1 MASTAAPDPRKTI
14 GGLML
19 HLSTLD
25 AVLGTRRLPRAM
37 PVSVGLHV
45 LAAAAL
51 VLVPVL
57 SPTDLPEPA
66 AVVHAFFVEPA
77 ANVAPPPPPPPPA
90 VRSVAHRPVEA
101 PHPTDRAFVAPVD
114 VPTEVPNPGLDLGV
128 DGGMPGGVEG
138 GVPGGVVGGVV
149 GGLPSEPAAPVAP
162 VRVGG
167 GVKAPTRLKY
177 VAPEYPPL
185 AARARVSGVVIIDAV
200 LSPDG
205 HVTGA
210 KVLRSIAM
218 LDDAALEAV
227 RQWVYTPTLL
237 GGVPVPV
244 EMTVTV
250 TFNLKS

>member
-1 MASTAAPDPRKTI
+1 MASTAAPDPHEALR
-14 GGLML
+14 GPGLN
-19 HLSTLD
+19 LSTLD
-25 AVLGTRRLPRAM
+25 AVLGGRRLPATM
-37 PVSVGLHV
+37 PVSLALHV
-45 LAAAAL
+45 LAAAVL
-51 VLVPVL
+51 VLVPIL
-57 SPTDLPEPA
+57 SPTQLPEPSG
-66 AVVHAFFVEPA
+66 VVHAFFVEPVM
-77 ANVAPPPPPPPPA
+77 NVVPPPPPPPPA
-90 VRSVAHRPVEA
+90 VRSVTHRPTE
-101 PHPTDRAFVAPVD
+101 PHPQSTAFVAPID

-138 GVPGGVVGGVV
+138 GVEGGVVGGVV
-149 GGLPSEPAAPVAP
+149 GGLPSEPVAPVAP

-177 VAPEYPPL
+177 VAPEYPSL
-185 AARARVSGVVIIDAV
+185 AVRAHVSGVVVVDAV

-210 KVLRSIAM
+210 KILRSIAM
-218 LDDAALEAV
+218 LDDAALAAV

-250 TFNLKS
+250 TFNLTS